1 MLTGHEDWVNSV
13 RWLPKIQ
20 DVQPLSLVSASADK
34 SVIIWS
40 FDDESGVWFNKVRL
54 GNVGGTTLGY
64 YGALVLPGG
73 KKLLAHGYHG
83 ALQCWD
89 LVDDGWIS
97 VLGISGHELSVQ
109 DICWN
114 PSGTYLLSTSLDQ
127 TTRLFAE
134 WKRGDKKS
142 WHEMA
147 RTQ

>member
-1 MLTGHEDWVNSV
+1 MFKDGEEYYQSW
-13 RWLPKIQ
+13 
-20 DVQPLSLVSASADK
+20 SLVSASADK
-34 SVIIWS
+34 SLIIWS
-40 FDDESGVWFNKVRL
+40 FDEESRSWFSNVRL
-54 GNVGGTTLGY
+54 GDVGGSALGY
-64 YGALVLPGG
+64 YGALVLPSGT
-73 KKLLAHGYHG
+73 KLLAHGYHG

-89 LVDDGWIS
+89 LVDESWVS
-97 VLGISGHELSVQ
+97 VLGTGGHELSVQ

-147 RTQ
+147 RTQYGILEM